1 MTSAVMGSRPRTKTE
16 RCASS
21 VSGTPGPQPIG
32 YVPAGPVRARLDAL
46 LWSGWSLD
54 DVADHSG
61 VDTATLRVL
70 TGPVAVDARVRVRLA
85 EAVAAVGRAP
95 MDVWEVPATGTVRR
109 LQALAALGWDPT
121 VLAACAGLAWAV
133 VRRVQVVAAGSALL
147 VARAYDR
154 LSMTPAPA
162 GPGAA
167 RVAAS
172 AARHRW
178 APPLAWDDEDLDDPA
193 ATVPPP
199 RPPRRGLAAAEVLEL
214 RAIGLS
220 DLEISARLRLQVHTV
235 TRRARR
241 AAA

>member
-1 MTSAVMGSRPRTKTE
+1 MTSALMGSRPRTDT
-16 RCASS
+16 RGCASS
-21 VSGTPGPQPIG
+21 TSGTPGPRPTG

-46 LWSGWSLD
+46 LRSGWSLD
-54 DVADHSG
+54 DVTDHSG

-70 TGPVAVDARVRVRLA
+70 TGPVAVNARVRVRLA
-85 EAVAAVGRAP
+85 VAVAAVGRKAT
-95 MDVWEVPATGTVRR
+95 DAWEVPATGTVRR
-109 LQALAALGWDPT
+109 LQALAALGWDPAL
-121 VLAACAGLAWAV
+121 LAARAGLDWAS
-133 VRRVQVVAAGSALL
+133 VRRAPVVAAGSALL

-162 GPGAA
+162 GPGTA

-193 ATVPPP
+193 ATIPPP
-199 RPPRRGLAAAEVLEL
+199 RPPRRGLAATEVLEL
-214 RAIGLS
+214 RALGLS

-235 TRRARR
+235 TRRVRR

>member
-21 VSGTPGPQPIG
+21 ASGTPGPRPIG

-46 LWSGWSLD
+46 LRSGWSLD

-70 TGPVAVDARVRVRLA
+70 NGPVAVDARVRVKARVA
-85 EAVAAVGRAP
+85 VAVAAVGRTP
-95 MDVWEVPATGTVRR
+95 MNVWEVPATGTVRR
-109 LQALAALGWDPT
+109 LQALAALGWDPA
-121 VLAACAGLAWAV
+121 VLAARAGLDWAA
-133 VRRVQVVAAGSALL
+133 VRRAQVVAAGSALL

-154 LSMTPAPA
+154 LSMTPA
-162 GPGAA
+162 
-167 RVAAS
+167 
-172 AARHRW
+172 
-178 APPLAWDDEDLDDPA
+178 PA

-235 TRRARR
+235 TRRVRR

>member
-1 MTSAVMGSRPRTKTE
+1 MTSVVMGSRPRTKTE

-21 VSGTPGPQPIG
+21 ASGTPGAQPTG
-32 YVPAGPVRARLDAL
+32 YVPAGPVRARVDAL
-46 LWSGWSLD
+46 LRSGWSLD

-61 VDTATLRVL
+61 IDTATLRVL
-70 TGPVAVDARVRVRLA
+70 TGPVAVNARVRVPLA
-85 EAVAAVGRAP
+85 VTIAAVGRTP

-109 LQALAALGWDPT
+109 LQALAALGWDPAL
-121 VLAACAGLAWAV
+121 LAARAGLDWAA
-133 VRRVQVVAAGSALL
+133 VRRAPVVAAGSAMLL
-147 VARAYDR
+147 ARAYDR

-162 GPGAA
+162 GPRTA

-178 APPLAWDDEDLDDPA
+178 APPLAWDDEHLDDPA
-193 ATVPPP
+193 ATIPPP

-235 TRRARR
+235 TRRVRR

>member
-1 MTSAVMGSRPRTKTE
+1 MTSAVMGSRPRTNPE
-16 RCASS
+16 GCASS
-21 VSGTPGPQPIG
+21 ASGTPGARPTG

-46 LWSGWSLD
+46 LRSGWSLD
-54 DVADHSG
+54 DVTDHSG
-61 VDTATLRVL
+61 VDIATLRVL

-85 EAVAAVGRAP
+85 VAVAAVGRTP
-95 MDVWEVPATGTVRR
+95 LDVWEVPATGTVRR
-109 LQALAALGWDPT
+109 LQALAALGWDPAL
-121 VLAACAGLAWAV
+121 LAARAGLDWPAL
-133 VRRVQVVAAGSALL
+133 RRAPVVAAGSALL

-235 TRRARR
+235 TRRVRR

>member
-1 MTSAVMGSRPRTKTE
+1 MTPALMASRPRTDIE
-16 RCASS
+16 RSAGSA
-21 VSGTPGPQPIG
+21 SGTRGHRPTG
-32 YVPAGPVRARLDAL
+32 YVPAGPVRARVDAL
-46 LWSGWSLD
+46 LRSGWSLD

-70 TGPVAVDARVRVRLA
+70 TGPVAVDARVRVRVA
-85 EAVAAVGRAP
+85 VAVAAVGRTP

-109 LQALAALGWDPT
+109 LQALAALGWDPA
-121 VLAACAGLAWAV
+121 VLAARAGLDWAG
-133 VRRVQVVAAGSALL
+133 VRRAPVVAAGSALL

-167 RVAAS
+167 RVVAS

-193 ATVPPP
+193 ATIPPP

-235 TRRARR
+235 TRRVRR